1 MAEEKHI
8 VWSDI
13 NLDLE
18 DWRDSLTEIYG
29 DASEDFLYE
38 KMCESNEMN
47 FYDERANLN
56 IQLPRE
62 IIVIADLGLW
72 NGRFSG
78 YKTIKSGNIRDCL
91 CPECD
96 YNEWYVDKKGDFRC
110 RAIHHDGTN
119 HYLYRTFKNGVSDHQ
134 IESFKEKLYNGT
146 ATRADITRL
155 THRLGDEIG
164 KVYGWEFPKK
174 QKQEIFER

>member
-78 YKTIKSGNIRDCL
+78 YKTIKSGKAVPYKHSKSEKYLRNDLSFTINEDLSNIKL
-91 CPECD
+91 LE
-96 YNEWYVDKKGDFRC
+96 VDGDNVK
-110 RAIHHDGTN
+110 AIDFVNPQTQQN
-119 HYLYRTFKNGVSDHQ
+119 QNSEVSDNEKSEHTENNDENQ
-134 IESFKEKLYNGT
+134 KDTEHIEES
-146 ATRADITRL
+146 
-155 THRLGDEIG
+155 
-164 KVYGWEFPKK
+164 
-174 QKQEIFER
+174 

>member
-78 YKTIKSGNIRDCL
+78 YKTIKSGNIRD
-91 CPECD
+91 
-96 YNEWYVDKKGDFRC
+96 
-110 RAIHHDGTN
+110 
-119 HYLYRTFKNGVSDHQ
+119 
-134 IESFKEKLYNGT
+134 
-146 ATRADITRL
+146 
-155 THRLGDEIG
+155 
-164 KVYGWEFPKK
+164 
-174 QKQEIFER
+174 

>member
-78 YKTIKSGNIRDCL
+78 YKTIKSGNSVIAYVQNVITANGMLIKKAIFGAEQFITTEQIIICTAPSKTAFRIIR
-91 CPECD
+91 
-96 YNEWYVDKKGDFRC
+96 
-110 RAIHHDGTN
+110 
-119 HYLYRTFKNGVSDHQ
+119 
-134 IESFKEKLYNGT
+134 
-146 ATRADITRL
+146 
-155 THRLGDEIG
+155 
-164 KVYGWEFPKK
+164 
-174 QKQEIFER
+174 